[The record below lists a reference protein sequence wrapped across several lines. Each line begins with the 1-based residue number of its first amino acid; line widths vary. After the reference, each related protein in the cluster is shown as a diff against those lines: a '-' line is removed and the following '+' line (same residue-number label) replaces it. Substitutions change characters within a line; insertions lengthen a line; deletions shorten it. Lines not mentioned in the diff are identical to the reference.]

1 MFDSQKFQQI
11 LARLPRNFPESA
23 IAVHHYEVLQST
35 NITAGELLEKGASFP
50 LIVIAD
56 RQTAG
61 RGQWGRK
68 WQSDR
73 GGLYLSLGMATN
85 SAIGIH
91 LTFSSGWGI
100 ASALRREGIPVSL
113 KWPNDLIL
121 DGKKLG
127 GIKTVTSLFSHQSPV
142 TSHQSFQSPVTRQC
156 LSRNLSPALRA
167 LGARRIEFGRCN
179 QARRTA
185 PKGHQSPV
193 RERGTG
199 NSKRGTGHTSSSPP
213 LSHAVIG
220 VGINWENQP
229 PEPGIALAPFLRDR
243 HGASIADRESLAA
256 IAIHG
261 ILSGYHYYLTEG
273 VDALLSS
280 YWELAIAKG
289 RSVTVNGAPG
299 TIVGVTPRGELRI
312 RLQSPGAAT
321 EICCPPGAIALGY
334 NTKDKNFGERSLHKK
349 S

>member
-127 GIKTVTSLFSHQSPV
+127 GIKTVTRHQRCDPGESNSPRERASRQSPV
-142 TSHQSFQSPVTRQC
+142 TSSQLPVNREQGTDNTSP
-156 LSRNLSPALRA
+156 LLL
-167 LGARRIEFGRCN
+167 
-179 QARRTA
+179 
-185 PKGHQSPV
+185 
-193 RERGTG
+193 
-199 NSKRGTGHTSSSPP
+199 SSS

-229 PEPGIALAPFLRDR
+229 PEPGIALASVLQDR

-256 IAIHG
+256 IATHG